1 VDSLA
6 RYAFSAYTFC
16 IDILDE
22 TALTSLLKCMRERLD
37 AYAHW
42 DGTAEFHPPPVRPD
56 HTILASR
63 SLPEPASSM
72 LSVAFV
78 DGSVFGFDEA
88 ALYPKIDAPAPG
100 FSRSHDL
107 DTIALLR
114 ERNSELVGSLLKLCT
129 NFDDRRSLS
138 KAGRPCC
145 NFEAFAAYHAHNVPD
160 TRVNAAE
167 KGRSALSIIA
177 TLGAELEKA
186 RLQRDLVKRGSREAL
201 LRPSEHDGDA
211 GCLDCLEE
219 LHQGMRR
226 LYGVWW
232 EDTGRLLMGEPKG
245 GRSAWDEVRD
255 SLLVPQP
262 TRWEKLWCLL
272 VGRIL
277 PSWICCSGNSH

>member
-22 TALTSLLKCMRERLD
+22 TALTSLLKCTRERLD

-42 DGTAEFHPPPVRPD
+42 DGTAEFYPPLVKPG

-88 ALYPKIDAPAPG
+88 ALYSEIDAPAPG
-100 FSRSHDL
+100 FSRSHDQ

-114 ERNSELVGSLLKLCT
+114 ERNSELMDSLLKLCT
-129 NFDDRRSLS
+129 NFDERRSLS
-138 KAGRPCC
+138 KVGRPCC
-145 NFEAFAAYHAHNVPD
+145 NFRAFAAHHAYNVPD
-160 TRVNAAE
+160 TRVNSAG

-177 TLGAELEKA
+177 TLGAKLEKA
-186 RLQRDLVKRGSREAL
+186 RLRQDLVRRDSYEAL
-201 LRPSEHDGDA
+201 LHPSGHDGDA
-211 GCLDCLEE
+211 GCLGCLEE

-232 EDTGRLLMGEPKG
+232 EDMGRLLMGEPKG
-245 GRSAWDEVRD
+245 GRLAWDEVRI

-262 TRWEKLWCLL
+262 TWREKLWYLL
-272 VGRIL
+272 DGTYLAIEGLVFRQ
-277 PSWICCSGNSH
+277 

>member
-42 DGTAEFHPPPVRPD
+42 DGTAEFHPPPVKPD

-72 LSVAFV
+72 LSVAFI
-78 DGSVFGFDEA
+78 DGSIFGFDEA
-88 ALYPKIDAPAPG
+88 ALYPQIDVPAPG
-100 FSRSHDL
+100 FSRSHDQ

-114 ERNSELVGSLLKLCT
+114 ERNSELVDSLLKLCT
-129 NFDDRRSLS
+129 NFDERRSLS

-145 NFEAFAAYHAHNVPD
+145 NFRAFAAHHAHNVPD
-160 TRVNAAE
+160 TRVNAAAN
-167 KGRSALSIIA
+167 GRSALSIIA
-177 TLGAELEKA
+177 TIGAELEEA
-186 RLQRDLVKRGSREAL
+186 RLQQDLVKRGSHEAL
-201 LRPSEHDGDA
+201 LHPSDHDGDA
-211 GCLDCLEE
+211 GCLGCLEE

-232 EDTGRLLMGEPKG
+232 EDTGRLLMGEPKV

-255 SLLVPQP
+255 GLLVPQSAW
-262 TRWEKLWCLL
+262 WEKLWCLL
-272 VGRIL
+272 ERIL
-277 PSWICCSGNSH
+277 PSWVCCSGNSH

>member
-1 VDSLA
+1 
-6 RYAFSAYTFC
+6 
-16 IDILDE
+16 
-22 TALTSLLKCMRERLD
+22 MHERLD

-42 DGTAEFHPPPVRPD
+42 DGTAEFDTPPVKPD

-63 SLPEPASSM
+63 SLPKPASSM

-88 ALYPKIDAPAPG
+88 VLYPAPG
-100 FSRSHDL
+100 FGRSHDE

-114 ERNSELVGSLLKLCT
+114 ERNSELVGSLLKLCR
-129 NFDDRRSLS
+129 NFNKRRSLS

-145 NFEAFAAYHAHNVPD
+145 NFEAFADYHAHDVPD
-160 TRVNAAE
+160 TRVNTAA

-177 TLGAELEKA
+177 TLGAELKEA
-186 RLQRDLVKRGSREAL
+186 RLQQDSVKRGSHEAL
-201 LRPSEHDGDA
+201 LHPPEHGGDA
-211 GCLDCLEE
+211 GCLCCLEE

-232 EDTGRLLMGEPKG
+232 EDMGRLLMGEPT
-245 GRSAWDEVRD
+245 GRCSAWDEVRD

-262 TRWEKLWCLL
+262 TWWKRLWCFAWQNVSGLL
-272 VGRIL
+272 FRQ
-277 PSWICCSGNSH
+277 

>member
-37 AYAHW
+37 AYARW
-42 DGTAEFHPPPVRPD
+42 DGITEFHPPPVKPD

-78 DGSVFGFDEA
+78 DGSVFGLDEA
-88 ALYPKIDAPAPG
+88 ALYPKIDAPG
-100 FSRSHDL
+100 FSRSHDR

-114 ERNSELVGSLLKLCT
+114 ERNSELEGSLLRLCT
-129 NFDDRRSLS
+129 NFDERRSLS

-145 NFEAFAAYHAHNVPD
+145 NFEAFAAYHAYNVPD
-160 TRVNAAE
+160 TRVNASA

-177 TLGAELEKA
+177 TLGAELEEA
-186 RLQRDLVKRGSREAL
+186 RLRRDLLKKGSHEAL
-201 LRPSEHDGDA
+201 SHPSGHDGDA
-211 GCLDCLEE
+211 GCLGCLEE

-232 EDTGRLLMGEPKG
+232 EDMGRLLMGEPKG
-245 GRSAWDEVRD
+245 GHSAWDEVRN

-262 TRWEKLWCLL
+262 TWWVNLWCLL
-272 VGRIL
+272 VVTYLAIVDLLFRR
-277 PSWICCSGNSH
+277 